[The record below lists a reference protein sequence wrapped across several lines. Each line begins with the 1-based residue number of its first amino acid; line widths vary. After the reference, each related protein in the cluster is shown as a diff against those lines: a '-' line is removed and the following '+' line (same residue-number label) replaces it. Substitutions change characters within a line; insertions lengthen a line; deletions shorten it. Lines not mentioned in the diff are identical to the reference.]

1 MTDNDVDPF
10 AGAAALPAEQV
21 SIGYTWPECPRWHD
35 GALWFSDMYAHR
47 LVRLDADDKAETVLD
62 ASGRTSLNDTEVIL
76 GGFGWLPDGRLI
88 VTSMH
93 ERVVLVWDG
102 TDLAVYADLRDLATG
117 PINDMVVDE
126 AGRAYVTQLGFEL
139 FQGEEPRDSLLL
151 VVEPD
156 GTPHALEDLGG
167 FGSANGIAI
176 TADGTR
182 VVTAEVFSTRLSVM
196 DRDPQGRLSNRR
208 VFADLANMPDGLCL
222 DEEGAVWTGLV
233 DLPGIARVLEGGQI
247 THLVKLPVEQGV
259 APACVLGGPDRRTL
273 YICAGV
279 EVMDWEKSRQ
289 GKLGT
294 ISTVSAAVGGGSARP

>member
-1 MTDNDVDPF
+1 MNDNDVDPF

-102 TDLAVYADLRDLATG
+102 RDLAVYADLRDLATG

-139 FQGEEPRDSLLL
+139 FQGEEPKDSLLL

-156 GTPHALEDLGG
+156 GTPHALADLGG

-196 DRDPQGRLSNRR
+196 DRDPRGRLSNRR
-208 VFADLANMPDGLCL
+208 VFADLPNMPDGLCL

-247 THLVKLPVEQGV
+247 THLVKLPAEQGV